1 MQTKKEL
8 VIFLS
13 FLKPILE
20 AKGPSEKDDK
30 MAQII
35 SFVRDIMRMDNVQ
48 QLNMKEIM
56 KKATKNNFSSV
67 KFDKDDLLETVN
79 YYKSLSV
86 IFVDSDE
93 NIVFL

>member
-1 MQTKKEL
+1 
-8 VIFLS
+8 
-13 FLKPILE
+13 
-20 AKGPSEKDDK
+20 
-30 MAQII
+30 
-35 SFVRDIMRMDNVQ
+35 
-48 QLNMKEIM
+48 MKEIM

>member
-1 MQTKKEL
+1 
-8 VIFLS
+8 
-13 FLKPILE
+13 
-20 AKGPSEKDDK
+20 